1 MAPIINATLDTTLTA
16 CEILLRKRT
25 DSSPA
30 LMNGEVTHSIIIFHF
45 MNMKNYKYLNNDLI
59 SK

>member
-30 LMNGEVTHSIIIFHF
+30 LMNGEVTQSIIIFHF
-45 MNMKNYKYLNNDLI
+45 MNMKNYK
-59 SK
+59 